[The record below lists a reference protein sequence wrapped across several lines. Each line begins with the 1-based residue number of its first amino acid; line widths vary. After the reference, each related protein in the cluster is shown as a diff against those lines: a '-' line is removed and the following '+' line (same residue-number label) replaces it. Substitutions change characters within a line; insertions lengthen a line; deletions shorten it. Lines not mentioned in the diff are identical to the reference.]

1 MIRPEFFL
9 DTLERNGIG
18 FFAGVPDSLLKNF
31 CSALKERDASSPVR
45 RHVIAANEGGAVGL
59 AAGHYLATGEIGC
72 VYMQNSGE
80 GNAVNPL
87 ASLMDKDVYG
97 IPALLLIGWRGEPG
111 VKDEPQ
117 HAKQGKVTLSLLDC
131 LGIPYA
137 VLGEGE
143 GVSPEAVAEA
153 QVRKA
158 VSVMK
163 ADGYVYALVVRKGAF
178 SAPESVSAAKSSA
191 AANVPEMSREE
202 AIQAVAAALGPRD
215 IVVSTTGMIS
225 RELFEYRES
234 AGAGHGHDFLTVGS
248 MGHAS
253 QIALGIALERPDRRV
268 CCFDGDGAVLMHMG
282 GMAIIGQSDVPN
294 YLHVVFN
301 NGAHDSVGGQ
311 PTVGLDVDL
320 CAVACAVGYR
330 SARRVSTLSELHT
343 ALSDLFSG
351 AGAGLCAGSSSGPA
365 AGSSVAA
372 SAGPSAGPAF
382 LEVVVR
388 KGNRPDLGRPTTT
401 PVQNRDAFMD
411 FLSRQ

>member
-1 MIRPEFFL
+1 MISPDSFL
-9 DTLERNGIG
+9 DMLEGSGIG

-31 CSALKERDASSPVR
+31 CSALKERDASSPIR

-59 AAGHYLATGEIGC
+59 VAGHYLATGEIGC

-87 ASLMDKDVYG
+87 ASLMDRDVYG

-117 HAKQGKVTLSLLDC
+117 HVKQGKITLSLLDC

-143 GVSPEAVAEA
+143 GASPEAVAEA
-153 QVRKA
+153 QVREA

-163 ADGYVYALVVRKGAF
+163 ATGSVYALVVRKGTF
-178 SAPESVSAAKSSA
+178 SAPAADSVQSSDPAPAAG
-191 AANVPEMSREE
+191 MSRES

-225 RELFEYRES
+225 RELFEYRAS
-234 AGAGHGHDFLTVGS
+234 AGMGHGHDFLTVGS

-320 CAVACAVGYR
+320 CAVARAVGYR
-330 SARRVSTLSELHT
+330 SALRVSSLPELHA
-343 ALSDLFSG
+343 ALSGLLTGALSGSG
-351 AGAGLCAGSSSGPA
+351 AGSSA
-365 AGSSVAA
+365 AAT
-372 SAGPSAGPAF
+372 AGPSAGPAF

-411 FLSRQ
+411 FLKA